1 MIRWLAGRLIGEK
14 PSAENARSRHA
25 YGVLCGAV
33 GVALNLLLCA
43 GKLLAGALTGSI
55 AILADAVNN
64 LSDAGSSL
72 ITLIG
77 LRIARQKPD
86 AEHPFGHGR
95 VEYVTALAVSM
106 AILFMGVELLRSS
119 IEKIIT
125 PEPVVMDALSA
136 AILVA
141 AVLVKLYMA
150 LYNRRI
156 GAVIA
161 SQPLLATAVDS
172 LSDAV
177 ATTVVLAATLAGH
190 LIGVP
195 LDGWCGALV
204 ALFILLAGARAAR
217 DTISP
222 LLGRLP
228 DPPFIARIEEIVRAT
243 PEVIGMHDLIVHDYG
258 PGRRMISL
266 HAEVPAEGD
275 ILKLHDAVDN
285 LEKALQQELGCQAVI
300 HMDPVVTDDAL
311 TTQTRARVA
320 EVIKGLDVR
329 ASIHDFRM
337 VTGPTHTNLIFDV
350 LVPYDTGLTDRDVK
364 QRVDHMVRA
373 LDGQFYAVIQVDHD
387 YGCTARK

>member
-14 PSAENARSRHA
+14 PSAENPRVRHA

-33 GVALNLLLCA
+33 GVALNMLLFA
-43 GKLLAGALTGSI
+43 GKLLAGLLTGSI
-55 AILADAVNN
+55 AILADAINN
-64 LSDAGSSL
+64 LSDAGSSVV
-72 ITLIG
+72 TLIG
-77 LRIARQKPD
+77 LRIARQQPD
-86 AEHPFGHGR
+86 AQHPFGHGR

-106 AILFMGVELLRSS
+106 AILFMGVELLKSS

-125 PEPVVMDALSA
+125 PEPVAMDALSA
-136 AILVA
+136 VILVM

-161 SQPLLATAVDS
+161 SPPLKATAIDS

-190 LIGVP
+190 FARVP

-222 LLGRLP
+222 LLGKP
-228 DPPFIARIEEIVRAT
+228 AEPQFIARIEAIVHTKPEIV
-243 PEVIGMHDLIVHDYG
+243 GMHDLIVHDYG

-285 LEKALQQELGCQAVI
+285 LEKELQETLGCQTVI
-300 HMDPVVTDDAL
+300 HMDPILTDDAL

-350 LVPYDTGLTDRDVK
+350 VVPYDTGLTDRDVK

-373 LDGQFYAVIQVDHD
+373 LDGQFYAVIQVDHN
-387 YGCTARK
+387 